1 MQQSYFSPFFFNEKK
16 SKSKKKRRFI
26 IPNKKRSP
34 YLSFVKK
41 KGKKR
46 GKKGKKKRK
55 KVFLANKCVATFSR
69 RSEAS
74 CALWLPRRRARLPFP
89 SPRFPWVS
97 LRLFGASA
105 EAPSAVAAGLR
116 RRMVRRDIHL
126 ANTFVC
132 APPAPRPPLF
142 IPTVTR
148 ISV

>member
-41 KGKKR
+41 KGKKK
-46 GKKGKKKRK
+46 GKKRKKRK

-132 APPAPRPPLF
+132 APPAPCPPLF